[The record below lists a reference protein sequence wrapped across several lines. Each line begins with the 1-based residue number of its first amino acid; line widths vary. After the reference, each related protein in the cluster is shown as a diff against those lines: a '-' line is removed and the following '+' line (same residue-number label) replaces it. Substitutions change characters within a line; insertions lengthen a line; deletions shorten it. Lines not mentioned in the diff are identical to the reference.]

1 MAVEE
6 QQAEAAAAAEG
17 EGDAE
22 QDGAVAAEHD
32 RERAMVEHRTDGVGQ
47 PGRVVAQAVGV
58 EQPGPG
64 IDLGVEGGCGQ
75 PLRGSGAE
83 PLGQPGVEQRPG
95 ERLDPRG
102 A

>member
-1 MAVEE
+1 
-6 QQAEAAAAAEG
+6 
-17 EGDAE
+17 
-22 QDGAVAAEHD
+22 
-32 RERAMVEHRTDGVGQ
+32 MVEDRTDGVGQ

-64 IDLGVEGGCGQ
+64 IDLGLEGGGGQ
-75 PLRGSGAE
+75 ALPGSGAE